1 MAIIP
6 FEFLGIG
13 QVCNV
18 RKKLAAVKNITKI
31 AVQRDK
37 IFSEVLREVKMHGMR
52 ISIIVFLVILLS
64 ILHIACGQKSPYPA
78 GVTEA
83 LEAAG
88 DNKIELKK
96 TLIHYASGDD
106 SLKLQAAFYLI
117 ANMEGHCYV
126 TYILQDTAGA
136 EVDFDALDY
145 PDYAALKVAY
155 DTLETRYGELDFDR
169 KEKIYDSDIITADF
183 LIKQIDYAFKA
194 WREKPWA
201 TGLSFESFCEYVL
214 PYRGSGEP
222 LEDWRETFWEK
233 YKDIETEMHNP
244 SDPVEA
250 AALINDDIKSWFTF
264 DPRFYYHLT
273 DQGLAEMLENG
284 LGRCED
290 MTNMTIYAMRANGL
304 AVTSDYTPHWANAG
318 NNHAWNVIVAPDGR
332 VVPFM
337 GAERN
342 PGKYRLANKL
352 ARAYRKMF
360 GKQKE
365 NLVFQE
371 KKQEKM
377 PRWLAGKNYRD
388 VTADYTDVCDVNIAF
403 RQEVPDSVDIAYL
416 CVFNSGEW
424 RAIHWGRIENSSTVF
439 TDMGTDIAYL
449 PALYLNEEIVPFGAP
464 FILQPDGAIRELQP
478 DNERTISARPVST
491 TRRKQEVSTDGIEK
505 TFLTSG
511 QEYELFYWA
520 DDWQSLGMSVAGDKP
535 IVFKEVPAGCLYWLV
550 EKDSDHE
557 ERIFTI
563 EDGRQVWW

>member
-1 MAIIP
+1 MP
-6 FEFLGIG
+6 DSW
-13 QVCNV
+13 
-18 RKKLAAVKNITKI
+18 KKLAVVKSITKI
-31 AVQRDK
+31 AVQGDK
-37 IFSEVLREVKMHGMR
+37 KFSEVLWEVKMHGRR
-52 ISIIVFLVILLS
+52 ISIVVFLAMSLS
-64 ILHIACGQKSPYPA
+64 VLHIACGHKSSYPEE
-78 GVTEA
+78 VSEA

-88 DNKIELKK
+88 DNKTELKK

-126 TYILQDTAGA
+126 TYVLRDTAGK

-145 PDYAALKVAY
+145 PDYAALKAAY
-155 DTLETRYGELDFDR
+155 DTLENRYGKLDFER
-169 KEKIYDSDIITADF
+169 REKIYDLDIITVDF
-183 LIKQIDYAFKA
+183 LIKQVDYAFKA

-214 PYRGSGEP
+214 PYRGSSEP
-222 LEDWRETFWEK
+222 LENWRETFWEK
-233 YKDIETEMHNP
+233 YKYIGTEMHNP

-264 DPRFYYHLT
+264 DPRFYYHPT
-273 DQGLAEMLENG
+273 DQGLSEMLENG

-290 MTNMTIYAMRANGL
+290 MTNVTIYAMRANGL
-304 AVTSDYTPHWANAG
+304 AVTGDYTPHWANTG

-342 PGKYRLANKL
+342 PGKYHLDNKL
-352 ARAYRKMF
+352 AKAYRKMF
-360 GKQKE
+360 GKQKG

-371 KKQEKM
+371 KKQEKI
-377 PRWLAGKNYRD
+377 PRWLSGKNYRD
-388 VTADYTDVCDVNIAF
+388 VTADYTDVRDVNIEF

-424 RAIHWGRIENSSTVF
+424 RIVHWGRIESGSTVF

-449 PALYLNEEIVPFGAP
+449 PALYINEEIFPFGAP
-464 FILQPDGAIRELQP
+464 FILQPDGTIRELQP
-478 DNERTISARPVST
+478 DNERTISVRPVST

-505 TFLTSG
+505 TFLTYG
-511 QEYELFYWA
+511 HEYELFYWA
-520 DDWQSLGMSVAGDKP
+520 DGWQSLGMSVTGDKP
-535 IVFKEVPAGCLYWLV
+535 IVFKEVPTGCLYWLV
-550 EKDSDHE
+550 EENSDRE

-563 EDGRQVWW
+563 EDSRQVWW